1 MVDSIKPQQVD
12 LHVRRGETT
21 MSDIGNIQ
29 GSGEARKAQPIG
41 GQRLAQRLNPVKD
54 VVEGDTVEIS
64 ERAEMLGKIR
74 DLPDVR
80 VDKVAPIRQA
90 IQAGTYDIDSKLDVA
105 IERLLEDLE

>member
-1 MVDSIKPQQVD
+1 
-12 LHVRRGETT
+12 
-21 MSDIGNIQ
+21 MSDIGNIH
-29 GSGEARKAQPIG
+29 GSGETGKVQPIG
-41 GQRLAQRLNPVKD
+41 GQRLAQRLKPVKD

-64 ERAEMLGKIR
+64 ERAELLGKIR

-80 VDKVAPIRQA
+80 IEKVAPIRQA